1 MFLRELI
8 QLDEKQVWAKR
19 GQKVVRKFRC
29 TSGPRTG
36 RVVSDVGQCYAAPD
50 IEKRLRLKMT
60 KARLGGKMARKARRT
75 KRVNKA
81 SIAVRKL
88 NK

>member
-1 MFLRELI
+1 MLLRELI

-19 GQKVVRKFRC
+19 GQKIVRKFRC
-29 TSGPRTG
+29 TNGPRAG

-50 IEKRLRLKMT
+50 IEKRLRLRMT
-60 KARLGGKMARKARRT
+60 KARLGGKMARKAKRT
-75 KRVNKA
+75 KRTNKA